1 MIRIVIADD
10 HLILR
15 EGLRQVCLD
24 AQDIEIVG
32 EAADAPETLAH
43 VQGSAFDL
51 LLLDLSMPGNSG
63 LELVRRIRELA
74 PALPIL
80 ILSMHE
86 PEHYAVRVIRAGA
99 RGYLSKDSSSLQL
112 LDAIRKVAS
121 GRPCISDAIAE
132 QFVLDAMPDATDYPH
147 KQLSAREF
155 EVFNRLISG
164 ATLTDVAKALSL
176 SVKTISTHKTRIFQ
190 KIGVVSLAAL
200 VHYAVAHRLLSKPG
214 GGQEGR

>member
-32 EAADAPETLAH
+32 EAADAAETLAH
-43 VQGSAFDL
+43 VQGGAFDL

-63 LELVRRIRELA
+63 LELVRRVRELA

-99 RGYLSKDSSSLQL
+99 RGYLSKDSSGLQL

-121 GRPCISDAIAE
+121 GRPCISDEIAE
-132 QFVLDAMPDATDYPH
+132 QFVLDAMPAVSDYPH

-155 EVFNRLISG
+155 EVFNRLIGG
-164 ATLTDVAKALSL
+164 ATPTEVAKALGL
-176 SVKTISTHKTRIFQ
+176 SVKTVSTHKTNIFQ

-200 VHYAVAHRLLSKPG
+200 VHYAVAHRLISRPG
-214 GGQEGR
+214 VGQEGR